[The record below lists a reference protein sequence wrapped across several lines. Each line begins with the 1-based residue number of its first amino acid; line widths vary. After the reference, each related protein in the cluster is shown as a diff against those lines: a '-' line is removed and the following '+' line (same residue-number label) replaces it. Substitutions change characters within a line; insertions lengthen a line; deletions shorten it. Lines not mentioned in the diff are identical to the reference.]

1 VRPDSFSFV
10 LSAALALAA
19 CRKPLPGSGEGSTAD
34 AQASRMTRVHVA
46 TGVQADAKI
55 RTERV
60 VREILAASVELP
72 GEITSQSDRTARVSS
87 PVAGRL
93 DDIRFGEGEVVK
105 KGETL
110 AVLRVPDLGRIRG
123 ALAAAEAKAVAARAD
138 AARTKGLFEKQLAT
152 EQAYFDA
159 QASAA
164 ALDAEA
170 GALREQLSA
179 MGVAAEGGS
188 GHQLIL
194 RAPVA
199 GVVVSRNAVVG
210 QPLRSDQ
217 TIATLADL
225 SRVWFMG
232 RVFERDLPLVEMG
245 SPADVRL
252 TAVPARRFDGRVD
265 LVSRALDPSTRSAGV
280 RIPLDNAD
288 GAMRIGMTGTVRIR
302 SADAGATSSAPVVS
316 VPRAAITDL
325 IGRRIVFVRTSPEE
339 FAVRDV
345 ETAAATGDRVAVTR
359 GVDDGEEVVVDGVF
373 TLKSIAL
380 KSSFAEE

>member
-1 VRPDSFSFV
+1 VRRDPFFQV
-10 LSAALALAA
+10 LIAAIALAA
-19 CRKPLPGSGEGSTAD
+19 CRKPAPASGEATRDG
-34 AQASRMTRVHVA
+34 AQARAPARVHVA

-60 VREILAASVELP
+60 VRDVLAAAVELP
-72 GEITSQSDRTARVSS
+72 GEIVSQSDRTARVSS

-93 DDIRFGEGEVVK
+93 DDIKFGEGDVVK

-123 ALAAAEAKAVAARAD
+123 ALAAAEAKASAARAD
-138 AARTKGLFEKQLAT
+138 ATRTKGLLDKQLAT
-152 EQAYFDA
+152 EQAWLDA
-159 QASAA
+159 QAGSAS
-164 ALDAEA
+164 LEAEA
-170 GALREQLSA
+170 AALREQLAA

-188 GHQLIL
+188 GHQLVL

-199 GVVVSRNAVVG
+199 GIVVSREAVVG

-225 SRVWFMG
+225 SRVWFVG
-232 RVFERDLPLVEMG
+232 RVFERDLPLVQMDA
-245 SPADVRL
+245 PADVRL
-252 TAVPARRFDGRVD
+252 SAIPARRYEGRVD
-265 LVSRALDPSTRSAGV
+265 LVSRALDPATRSASV
-280 RIPLDNAD
+280 RIPLENPD
-288 GAMRIGMTGTVRIR
+288 GTMRIGMTGTVRVR
-302 SADAGATSSAPVVS
+302 SGDAGAAPSAPVVS
-316 VPRAAITDL
+316 VPRAALSDIV
-325 IGRRIVFVRTSPEE
+325 GRRVVFVRTSPEE
-339 FAVRDV
+339 FAIRDV
-345 ETAAATGDRVAVTR
+345 ETASSVGDRIAVTR

>member
-1 VRPDSFSFV
+1 MRRIPYLIVFT
-10 LSAALALAA
+10 AALALAA
-19 CRKPLPGSGEGSTAD
+19 CRRRTPASGEGAPD
-34 AQASRMTRVHVA
+34 AQASRTTRVHVA
-46 TGVQADAKI
+46 SGVQADARI

-60 VREILAASVELP
+60 VREVLAASVELP
-72 GEITSQSDRTARVSS
+72 GEIVSQSDRTARVSS

-110 AVLRVPDLGRIRG
+110 AILRVPDLGRIRG
-123 ALAAAEAKAVAARAD
+123 ALAAAEAKVVAARAD
-138 AARTKGLFEKQLAT
+138 ATRSKGLFEKQLAT
-152 EQAYFDA
+152 EQAYLDA
-159 QASAA
+159 QANAA

-170 GALREQLSA
+170 AALREQLSA

-199 GVVVSRNAVVG
+199 GVVVSRDAVVG

-232 RVFERDLPLVEMG
+232 RVFERDLPLVELG
-245 SPADVRL
+245 CPADVRL
-252 TAVPARRFDGRVD
+252 TAVPAKRFDGRVD

-302 SADAGATSSAPVVS
+302 AADAGAASSAPVVS
-316 VPRAAITDL
+316 VPRAALTDL

-345 ETAAATGDRVAVTR
+345 ETAASSGDRVAIIR
-359 GVDDGEEVVVDGVF
+359 GVEDGEEVVVDGVF

-380 KSSFAEE
+380 KSSFTEE